1 MSEINESNDLPFI
14 CIEVDGFNNPNK
26 LAQRFDEFFPG
37 RIIRLVINKQYSSIF
52 YLGNN
57 VWVSKKKYDNVPHIS
72 FKIEFEDCVDD
83 FFDEKHLQILMFLDV
98 SYKNL
103 KVVRN
108 LKIGDVS
115 FPGLFFSDGN
125 HHIFDEFMI
134 LDLETISNLF
144 QKNLNAKTM
153 IDLSNEMD
161 GLLILTTE
169 QNIFGDIYD

>member
-1 MSEINESNDLPFI
+1 
-14 CIEVDGFNNPNK
+14 
-26 LAQRFDEFFPG
+26 
-37 RIIRLVINKQYSSIF
+37 
-52 YLGNN
+52 
-57 VWVSKKKYDNVPHIS
+57 
-72 FKIEFEDCVDD
+72 
-83 FFDEKHLQILMFLDV
+83 LDV

-103 KVVRN
+103 KVVRD